1 MKIEPERFLKQI
13 EFLIE
18 IDKLKHILR
27 KSKIFDGSRFE
38 NDAEHAWHLGIMA
51 LVLAEYSN
59 DLNID
64 MTKVIKMVLIHDL
77 VEIDAGDVIVY
88 DTDQRALAR
97 DNEKIAAER
106 VFGLLPQN
114 QKTEFM
120 KLWKEFEERKSSESK
135 FAAAIDRFEPIL
147 QNHLTEY
154 YAWKKHG
161 ITSSQLYEKNKHIQD
176 GSKKLW
182 QIVQQIFA
190 EAGDS
195 GGLSD
200 SVKTE

>member
-38 NDAEHAWHLGIMA
+38 NDAEHAWHLGVMA
-51 LVLAEYSN
+51 LVLAEHANYSN
-59 DLNID
+59 MDIA
-64 MTKVIKMVLIHDL
+64 KVIKMVLIHDL

-88 DTDQRALAR
+88 DTDKRVLAHE
-97 DNEKIAAER
+97 NEKNAAER
-106 VFGLLPQN
+106 LFGLLPQD
-114 QKTEFM
+114 QKNEFM
-120 KLWKEFEERKSSESK
+120 ELWQEFEARKSSESK

-161 ITSSQLYEKNKHIQD
+161 VTSSQLYEKNKHIQD
-176 GSKKLW
+176 GSKKIW
-182 QIVQQIFA
+182 EIVQQIFA
-190 EAGDS
+190 EAGDR
-195 GGLSD
+195 GELGN